1 VSTRILALDTTSV
14 FGSLAL
20 LEDETLLEEMLLH
33 SQEGFSHLLF
43 GYLRELLQRQGWDI
57 HDVDCLAATS
67 GPGSFTGVRV
77 GLAAAKGLAEAVG
90 RPVVAVSNLQ
100 AVASF
105 GAACLRACFLDARRG
120 EVYGAVYDSSL
131 ESVQPERVMAFSAWL
146 DQLPPAELE
155 LITTDP
161 APFQEALRT
170 TRYAALSITRAPRAL
185 AAAVGRI
192 AARRFRQGLAVDP
205 AAVDANYVR
214 RSDAE
219 LHWKGIH

>member
-1 VSTRILALDTTSV
+1 MNVRILALDTTGA

-20 LEDETLLEEMLLH
+20 LDDESLLDEMLLH
-33 SQEGFSHLLF
+33 SEEGFSHLLF
-43 GYLRELLQRQGWDI
+43 DHLARLLARRGWDI
-57 HDVDCLAATS
+57 YDVDCIAATS

-105 GAACLRACFLDARRG
+105 GTSRLRACFLDARRG
-120 EVYGAVYDSSL
+120 EVYGAVFDSDL

-146 DQLPPAELE
+146 EHLPPDELE
-155 LITTDP
+155 LITTEP
-161 APFQEALRT
+161 SPFQEALRT
-170 TRYAALSITRAPRAL
+170 TRFAGRSISQVPRAL
-185 AAAVGRI
+185 AAAAGRI

-205 AAVDANYVR
+205 AAVEPNYVR

-219 LHWKGIH
+219 LFWNDSR